1 MNIKRGDVY
10 YATFGAAVGS
20 EQKGERPVLIIQN
33 DTGNRWSPT
42 VIVAAVSSRIK
53 KTALPTHVEIDADF
67 LAKDSIALLEQVRTI
82 DKSRLGVFL
91 GTVNDD
97 TMKKIDVAIKI
108 SMGVS

>member
-1 MNIKRGDVY
+1 MNIKRGDIY
-10 YATFGAAVGS
+10 YATFDAAVGS
-20 EQKGERPVLIIQN
+20 EQNGERPVLIIQN

-42 VIVAAVSSRIK
+42 VIVAAVSNRIK

-82 DKSRLGVFL
+82 DKLRLGNFL
-91 GTVNDD
+91 GAVDNE
-97 TMKKIDVAIKI
+97 TMSKIDEAIKI